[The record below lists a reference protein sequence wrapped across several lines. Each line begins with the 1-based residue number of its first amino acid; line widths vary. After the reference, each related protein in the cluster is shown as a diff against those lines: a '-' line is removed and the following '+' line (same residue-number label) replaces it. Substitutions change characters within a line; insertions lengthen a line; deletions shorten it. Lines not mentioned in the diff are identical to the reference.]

1 MKLYQVDIHALPSD
15 AAEFARALRV
25 VGKMSL
31 ADASSVEALLRRTG
45 GGTVVAGVE
54 LPVAEHVARELGKAG
69 ARIVIA
75 ESSVR
80 SPASCNP
87 AAAGMFVWSKFRS
100 LEAA

>member
-1 MKLYQVDIHALPSD
+1 MKLYQVDIEEVPADPI
-15 AAEFARALRV
+15 EFVKALRV

-31 ADASSVEALLRRTG
+31 ADASEVQKLLIGSG

-54 LPVAEHVARELGKAG
+54 LGVAQHIAQVLAGAG
-69 ARIVIA
+69 ARTSVV

-80 SPASCNP
+80 SPSSCNP
-87 AAAGMFVWSKFRS
+87 AAATRFVWNKFRS